1 VARLRQHGDTAPVYD
16 DGKEE
21 FSVEVHH
28 GGFFVGHGY
37 LRSYV
42 SGKVSWF
49 DHVETDTWSP
59 LWLDQFVED
68 LGYLRTGNL
77 KIYWLLPGKEIS
89 GSQMLPHLSSTQL
102 SQMMQEEPQPSLLS
116 QQRGP
121 LPDPDFIM
129 TNRPIA
135 RSAPLTTGTKQGK
148 AAATKKRKV
157 AKNTEVAASKKNT
170 AAKNTGAASSKKKT
184 AAKSGTT

>member
-1 VARLRQHGDTAPVYD
+1 LGLYAFFLD

-102 SQMMQEEPQPSLLS
+102 SQMMQEVTQLSQLSLL
-116 QQRGP
+116 QI
-121 LPDPDFIM
+121 FVF
-129 TNRPIA
+129 N
-135 RSAPLTTGTKQGK
+135 SAAQL
-148 AAATKKRKV
+148 
-157 AKNTEVAASKKNT
+157 NSIYH
-170 AAKNTGAASSKKKT
+170 
-184 AAKSGTT
+184 